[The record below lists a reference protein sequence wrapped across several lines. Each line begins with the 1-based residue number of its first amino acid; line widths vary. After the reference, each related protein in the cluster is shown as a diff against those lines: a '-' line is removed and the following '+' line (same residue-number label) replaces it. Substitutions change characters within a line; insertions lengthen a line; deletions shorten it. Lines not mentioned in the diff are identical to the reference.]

1 MMTDQATTSISSN
14 DVTTTTTVTAPNAD
28 LATTTTVTVPPPAA
42 IKPGYRTT
50 EFWFKVSALVLSAV
64 FASGVLTSNTALA
77 IAGMAA
83 TVLTS
88 LGYTV
93 SRTMVKV
100 AGMMLLVAMFA
111 LPLVSACSSGTVK
124 AVGQVAWDC
133 TAPQRAE
140 AVAVLTPLAD
150 SAIRAAASADGKLID
165 ASLLKAALGSANLKT
180 EIGSLL
186 VCAAASAFTA
196 LVHTKPR
203 ADAPAAA
210 AFTLDPAAAQAA
222 FDTLRNAQFP
232 GVSITTERGSI

>member
-1 MMTDQATTSISSN
+1 MNDQATTSISSS
-14 DVTTTTTVTAPNAD
+14 DVTTVTTVTAPNAD
-28 LATTTTVTVPPPAA
+28 LATTTTVTLPPSAEV
-42 IKPGYRTT
+42 KPGYRTT
-50 EFWFKVSALVLSAV
+50 EFWFKVGAVALSAV
-64 FASGVLTSNTALA
+64 FASGALTSSTALA

-83 TVLTS
+83 TVLTT

-93 SRTMVKV
+93 SRTMVKI
-100 AGMMLLVAMFA
+100 AGAMLLVAMFG
-111 LPLVSACSSGTVK
+111 LPLTSACSSGTVR

-165 ASLLKAALGSANLKT
+165 ASLLKAALGTANLKT
-180 EIGSLL
+180 ELGSLL

-196 LVHTKPR
+196 LVHATPR

-210 AFTLDPAAAQAA
+210 AFELDPAAAQAA
-222 FDTLRNAQFP
+222 FDQLRAAQFP
-232 GVSITTERGSI
+232 GVSIKTEHGAI

>member
-1 MMTDQATTSISSN
+1 MTNQATTSISSN
-14 DVTTTTTVTAPNAD
+14 DVTTVTTVTAPNAD
-28 LATTTTVTVPPPAA
+28 LATTTTVTVPPTPPV
-42 IKPGYRTT
+42 KPGYRTT
-50 EFWFKVSALVLSAV
+50 EFWFKVAAVLLSAV
-64 FASGVLTSNTALA
+64 FASGVLTTNTALA

-100 AGMMLLVAMFA
+100 AGAMLLAAMFT
-111 LPLVSACSSGTVK
+111 LPLMSACSSGTVS

-165 ASLLKAALGSANLKT
+165 ASLLKAALGTANLKT
-180 EIGSLL
+180 ELGSLL

-196 LVHTKPR
+196 LVHAAPR
-203 ADAPAAA
+203 ADSAAAA
-210 AFTLDPAAAQAA
+210 AFMLDPAAAQAA
-222 FDTLRNAQFP
+222 FDRLRTEQFP
-232 GVSITTERGSI
+232 GVKITTEHGSI

>member
-1 MMTDQATTSISSN
+1 MNDQATTSISSN

-28 LATTTTVTVPPPAA
+28 LATTTTVTVPPPAPPKA
-42 IKPGYRTT
+42 GWRTS
-50 EFWFKVSALVLSAV
+50 EFWLKVAALALSTV
-64 FASGVLTSNTALA
+64 FASGVLTSSTALA

-83 TVLTS
+83 TVLTA

-93 SRTMVKV
+93 SRTMVKI
-100 AGMMLLVAMFA
+100 AGVMLLIAMFG
-111 LPLVSACSSGTVK
+111 LPLTSACSSGAAR

-150 SAIRAAASADGKLID
+150 SAIRAAASADGKLVD
-165 ASLLKAALGSANLKT
+165 ASQLKAALGTANLKT

-196 LVHTKPR
+196 LVHATPR

-210 AFTLDPAAAQAA
+210 ALILDPAAAQAA
-222 FDTLRNAQFP
+222 FDQLRAAQFP
-232 GVSITTERGSI
+232 GVSIKTEHGTI